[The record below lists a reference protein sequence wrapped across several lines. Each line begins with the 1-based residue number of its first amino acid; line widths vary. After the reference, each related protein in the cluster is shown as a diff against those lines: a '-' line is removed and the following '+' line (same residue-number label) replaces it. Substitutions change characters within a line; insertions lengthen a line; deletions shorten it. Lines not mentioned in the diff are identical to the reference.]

1 MQKICT
7 YQMNIPHYLINAS
20 LLDNSTAKS
29 INEPIKRKNNIN
41 SQIPIVVDPIYS
53 IFVYIYILQLI

>member
-53 IFVYIYILQLI
+53 IFVYI